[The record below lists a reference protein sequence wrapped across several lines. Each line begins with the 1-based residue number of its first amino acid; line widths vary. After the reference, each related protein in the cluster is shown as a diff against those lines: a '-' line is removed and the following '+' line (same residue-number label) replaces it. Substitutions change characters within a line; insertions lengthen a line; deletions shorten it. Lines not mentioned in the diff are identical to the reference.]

1 MPTDFLSL
9 FAVINAAQVP
19 YVVVGGLALLL
30 HGIDRVTSDIDLV
43 IDLAPGTSADLV
55 NTLTK
60 AGYRPFAPVDP
71 ALLANETVREQWRLE
86 RGMEVFS
93 LWDAT
98 NRRPTIDV
106 LLACPIPFTELL
118 HDSVI
123 VTLGDVQIRVA
134 SIAHLIGMKQQTARP
149 RDLEDVERLRVL
161 QQRGKT
167 S

>member
-19 YVVVGGLALLL
+19 YVVVGGLAMLL
-30 HGIDRVTSDIDLV
+30 HGIDRVTGDIDLV
-43 IDLAPGTSADLV
+43 IDLAPSPSTDLV
-55 NTLTK
+55 TTLIN
-60 AGYRPFAPVDP
+60 AGYRSFAPVDP
-71 ALLANETVREQWRLE
+71 ALLANESIREQWRLVQ
-86 RGMEVFS
+86 GMEVFS

-98 NRRPTIDV
+98 NRRPTVDV

-118 HDSVI
+118 KDSVI
-123 VTLGDVQIRVA
+123 VTLGAAQIRVA
-134 SIAHLIGMKQQTARP
+134 SIAHLMDMKQQTGRP

-161 QQRGKT
+161 QQRGRP

>member
-19 YVVVGGLALLL
+19 YVVVGGLAMLL
-30 HGIDRVTSDIDLV
+30 HGIDRVTGDIDLV
-43 IDLAPGTSADLV
+43 IDLAPGPSTDLV
-55 NTLTK
+55 TTLIN
-60 AGYRPFAPVDP
+60 AGYRSFAPVDP
-71 ALLANETVREQWRLE
+71 ALLANESIREQWRLVQ
-86 RGMEVFS
+86 GMEVFS

-98 NRRPTIDV
+98 NRRPTVDV

-118 HDSVI
+118 KDSVI
-123 VTLGDVQIRVA
+123 VTLGAAQIRVA
-134 SIAHLIGMKQQTARP
+134 SIAHLMDMKQQTGRP

-161 QQRGKT
+161 QQRGRP

>member
-19 YVVVGGLALLL
+19 YVVVVGLALLL
-30 HGIDRVTSDIDLV
+30 HGIDRVTGDIDLV
-43 IDLAPGTSADLV
+43 IDLASGTSADLV
-55 NTLTK
+55 NTLTQ

-71 ALLANETVREQWRLE
+71 ALLANEIVREQWRLE

-93 LWDAT
+93 LWDST
-98 NRRPTIDV
+98 NRRPTVDV

-118 HDSVI
+118 NDSVI
-123 VTLGDVQIRVA
+123 VTLGAVQIRVA
-134 SIAHLIGMKQQTARP
+134 SVAHLIGMKQQTARP
-149 RDLEDVERLRVL
+149 RDLEDVERLRLL